1 MNCEVII
8 RCFKKMVNQFSE
20 TIIDSRKSLKFLT
33 TRVCTSVM
41 LSPRAYNLLTQQLLN
56 YSPGIATSTPQGSK
70 CGHTPLLGNCF
81 PSIYSSCCNMFL
93 APKSH
98 LNLLC
103 KVFRNEILK
112 QCDPQHKL
120 TPSRLSC
127 DYLVLCIASK
137 NDWILM
143 LLLGSGIKGW

>member
-1 MNCEVII
+1 
-8 RCFKKMVNQFSE
+8 MVNQFSE
-20 TIIDSRKSLKFLT
+20 TIIDSRKPLKFLT
-33 TRVCTSVM
+33 IMLCNSAV
-41 LSPRAYNLLTQQLLN
+41 LSPKAYNPLTQQLLN
-56 YSPGIATSTPQGSK
+56 YSPGIPTSTLQGSK

-103 KVFRNEILK
+103 KVFRNEVLK

-127 DYLVLCIASK
+127 NYLLLYIASR
-137 NDWILM
+137 NDWMLM
-143 LLLGSGIKGW
+143 FLLGNGIKGW